1 MAVRKE
7 VKVLRECGYRKV
19 GGLYLV
25 GPLLSRV
32 CDRLP
37 YKIKSCFVCGRSF
50 QFNRGIAQVTGQE
63 VFYMP
68 HTIDGIGEGV
78 VVERY
83 GANLDHC
90 MYKHKDSELAGCTC
104 DANCPVCYPQEERA
118 ALLWIDKKFYTPESF
133 TKEAERLGVSKRLP
147 YIPKWLKLGEAWVFL
162 AHPEAVEI
170 EGAPGKNGGDQGK
183 FFAKVPGVF
192 LAFVPQRIEK
202 IVVEKEA
209 EHFSQE
215 AIDKLDAQGID
226 IVTVPWGD
234 PDHR

>member
-37 YKIKSCFVCGRSF
+37 FRLEPCPMCNHSF
-50 QFNRGIAQVTGQE
+50 DFHRGLAKTSGK
-63 VFYMP
+63 
-68 HTIDGIGEGV
+68 GIFHYEHN
-78 VVERY
+78 EEF
-83 GANLDHC
+83 
-90 MYKHKDSELAGCTC
+90 DSPACKCLAP
-104 DANCPVCYPQEERA
+104 CPSCYPTDGLA
-118 ALLWIDKKFYTPESF
+118 VLMWVGKKFYTPESF

-192 LAFVPQRIEK
+192 HAFVPQRIEK

-215 AIDKLDAQGID
+215 AIDKLDMQGID